1 MKNTRKMIL
10 AALFAALTFTATA
23 VIKIQTPTIGYIHP
37 GDAMVILS
45 GVILGPGIGGF
56 AAGFGS
62 MLSDIIGGYFIYAPA
77 TFIIKFLDAF
87 LAGAIARL
95 LFKLMLKFGGDSDRK
110 VSTRY
115 ESVLPVM
122 IGGIIGELVM
132 IAGYFLFEIFLFA
145 YKNGGF
151 DPASL
156 IAGVTASASGI
167 PFNLVQGIFGV
178 VVATLLYPII
188 KKISKNELS

>member
-1 MKNTRKMIL
+1 MKNTKKMIL

-23 VIKIQTPTIGYIHP
+23 IIKIQTPTIGYIHP

-62 MLSDIIGGYFIYAPA
+62 MLSDIVGGYFIYAPA
-77 TFIIKFLDAF
+77 TFLIKFLDAF
-87 LAGAIARL
+87 LAGVIAKL
-95 LFKLMLKFGGDSDRK
+95 LFRIINPKTSH
-110 VSTRY
+110 Y
-115 ESVLPVM
+115 ETAIPVL
-122 IGGIIGELVM
+122 IGGMIGELVM
-132 IAGYFLFEIFLFA
+132 VAGYFLFEIFLLA

-151 DPASL
+151 DSASL

-178 VVATLLYPII
+178 VVATVLYPIVNKLARSDI
-188 KKISKNELS
+188 Q